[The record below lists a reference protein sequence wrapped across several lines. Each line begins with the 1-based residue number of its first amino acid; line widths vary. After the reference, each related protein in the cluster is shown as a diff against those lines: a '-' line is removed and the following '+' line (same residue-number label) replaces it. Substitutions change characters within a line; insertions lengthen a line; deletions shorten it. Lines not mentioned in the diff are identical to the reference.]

1 MFYLNGVN
9 DQLMANSILTQGS
22 AIAAKPAA
30 SYNWGANPSAGIN
43 SKISSKLAGA
53 IGNVPG
59 GGSQSPNTNTILT
72 KQFEIAVKMN
82 EKFKNFWGNK

>member
-1 MFYLNGVN
+1 MFYLNGLT
-9 DQLMANSILTQGS
+9 DSLAANSTLTQGS
-22 AIAAKPAA
+22 AIAAKSAA
-30 SYNWGANPSAGIN
+30 SYNWGANPAIGIN
-43 SKISSKLAGA
+43 SQISSKLAGA

-59 GGSQSPNTNTILT
+59 GGSQSPNTNTILS